1 MRILDEQGAAVG
13 GTVTDLMKKSG
24 QKSPQESHF
33 PLSPHITCVRSSKR
47 SPQKQLMDTMF
58 IVGGWTPTS
67 ASCAVERF
75 YPFYNEWRTMAPMLK
90 RCGDVAVCS
99 LGGMIFTTGGRD
111 DITCVSSVEKY
122 DPSMDVWSREVAS
135 LSSPRSGVCVVEM
148 DGFMFALGG
157 FDGAV
162 CTNTVER
169 YDPVLNTWTKIAP
182 IHQHRS
188 GAAAAVLDGF
198 IYVMGGTDGD
208 TPLNSVERFNPLE
221 GTWRLCPPMRTA
233 REQPGCAIY
242 FGRIYVAG
250 GRDELR
256 LELSTAEK
264 FDPDNQKWTPVK
276 PMGHKRFQVSLTVF
290 GGTLLAVGGS
300 DGISTLIS
308 VEAYNPDSN
317 TWRHFGCMKTK
328 HAGGGVVLLKTH

>member
-1 MRILDEQGAAVG
+1 
-13 GTVTDLMKKSG
+13 MKKSG
-24 QKSPQESHF
+24 QKSPQGSRC
-33 PLSPHITCVRSSKR
+33 PLSPHITCVRSSKHF
-47 SPQKQLMDTMF
+47 PQKQLMDIMF

-75 YPFYNEWRTMAPMLK
+75 DPFYNEWRTMAPMLK
-90 RCGDVAVCS
+90 RYGDVAVCS
-99 LGGMIFTTGGRD
+99 LGGMIFTTGGHD

-122 DPSMDVWSREVAS
+122 DSSMDVWSSEVAS

-162 CTNTVER
+162 CTNIVER
-169 YDPVLNTWTKIAP
+169 YDPVLNTWTKMAP
-182 IHQHRS
+182 MHQHRS
-188 GAAAAVLDGF
+188 GATAAVLDGF

-221 GTWRLCPPMRTA
+221 GMWRPCPPMRTA
-233 REQPGCAIY
+233 REQPGCAVY
-242 FGRIYVAG
+242 LGRIYVAG

-264 FDPDNQKWTPVK
+264 FYPDNQKWTPVK

-290 GGTLLAVGGS
+290 GGMAQMGYQLLHRLRLITPTQTLG
-300 DGISTLIS
+300 DTLD
-308 VEAYNPDSN
+308 V
-317 TWRHFGCMKTK
+317 
-328 HAGGGVVLLKTH
+328 